1 MAREDF
7 LLLPHRHLKITS
19 QTGMK
24 ELIKTKKKKKERHGK
39 MIAFCPIC
47 DWIIVKDYPTPR
59 AACCD
64 VPVAL
69 HETATSIRFNFKLGF
84 GLHDKKTR

>member
-1 MAREDF
+1 
-7 LLLPHRHLKITS
+7 
-19 QTGMK
+19 
-24 ELIKTKKKKKERHGK
+24 